1 MATRRGEVFL
11 REIEFTFMASEV
23 DKLLERAKRA
33 IEKNKPADAIAAYQS
48 ALQVSPGNVEAMQAL
63 GDLYTHQ
70 QDPGKAAV
78 YYGML
83 FDRLVESRDESKATA
98 LYTRFLRLAEQPPE
112 RQAKYALLLQRQNK
126 TGEAIEHYSLAAE
139 RFLKRGKDEE
149 ALKCIEQVAELDPED
164 ADRQIAL
171 AELAEKRGRGALAAK
186 GYVRAGQLALVK
198 GEMQKAVARLACANL
213 ALPED
218 RDTSLLYANVLL
230 MSNEAALAVATLE
243 PFAQTENTVVFQKS
257 FGEALL
263 RAGQLERARGQLEN
277 YYKTAGGD
285 HALLFQ
291 LAEHLA
297 ATGQDAQAV
306 EVLTEIRERYKD
318 SSSEGAFA
326 AQLDRIAEANPRS
339 LPIIEFWSV
348 VYSGLNRE
356 ARYFEVL
363 VHLFDA
369 YLEHDDIKSAC
380 DVLDRM
386 VDIDPYDY
394 RNQQRLERLSGQA
407 EQDYLLRLA
416 SRIGVTLSQPGGD
429 GAAAADDSSS
439 ANGAGASAT
448 TTLDDLLVQA
458 EIFLQYSLQPKAIE
472 RLQKVVQMFPAEIE
486 GNARYRGLCDVAGW
500 WPEGVT
506 PRAPGEVTQ
515 ESPGAAATAPAAAQS
530 APSGVYT
537 AETMRDLAKIA
548 EIGQN
553 VYRQTNPRAML
564 AYTVNEIGKH
574 LRASRCLAVVG
585 EQGQPPQ
592 MAAEYC
598 AAGMPLV
605 TANQVLRIIAQ
616 LERAAPDSM
625 GGLPLDA
632 AAAPVLKEIGLAT
645 ALGVS
650 LTDKETQ
657 APAGIILAGHAE
669 VHKWKPNETYFLQ
682 TVGDQMLISVSHT
695 RLRSLVQ
702 TMNAADQKTG
712 LLARSAYADRL
723 LGEAQR
729 AKTQDASLSVAIL
742 QIDSGPELI
751 RQQGEAL
758 VDKYFEQ
765 VSHAVLPLARAT
777 DLAVKYT
784 AWSLAFILPDTTLAG
799 ALGIVEKMRVAVAN
813 GRKENAGSPAK
824 MTVSAG
830 VVEAIARVDYDT
842 EDIVTDLINRAE
854 SSLEEARKRGGDAV
868 VSLTNSGA

>member
-1 MATRRGEVFL
+1 
-11 REIEFTFMASEV
+11 MASEV

-33 IEKNKPADAIAAYQS
+33 TEKNKPSDAIAAYQNV
-48 ALQVSPGNVEAMQAL
+48 LQISSINVEAMQAL
-63 GDLYTHQ
+63 GDIYTHQ
-70 QDPGKAAV
+70 NDVGKAAV

-83 FDRLVESRDESKATA
+83 FDRLVEARDETKAAA

-112 RQAKYALLLQRQNK
+112 RQAKYALLLQRQNR

-149 ALKCIEQVAELDPED
+149 ALKCLEQLAELDPD
-164 ADRQIAL
+164 NADRHIAF
-171 AELAEKRGRGALAAK
+171 AELAEKRGRGAMAAK
-186 GYVRAGQLALVK
+186 GYVRAGQLAMVA

-213 ALPED
+213 ALPDD
-218 RDTSLLYANVLL
+218 RDTSMLYANVLL

-243 PFAQTENTVVFQKS
+243 PFEQAETTAVFQKS

-263 RAGQLERARGQLEN
+263 RAGQLERARAKLEE
-277 YYKTAGGD
+277 YYKVAGGD

-291 LAEHLA
+291 LAERLA
-297 ATGQDAQAV
+297 AEGKDAQTV
-306 EVLTEIRERYKD
+306 EVLTSLREQFND
-318 SSSEGAFA
+318 SGTEGTFA
-326 AQLDRIAEANPRS
+326 DQLDRIAEANPRS
-339 LPIIEFWSV
+339 LPIIEFWST
-348 VYSGLNRE
+348 VYSGMNRE

-369 YLEHDDIKSAC
+369 YLEHDDLKAAC

-394 RNQQRLERLSGQA
+394 RNQQRLERLSGHA
-407 EQDYLLRLA
+407 DHEYLLRLA
-416 SRIGVTLSQPGGD
+416 SRIGVTLSQPGGENAQ
-429 GAAAADDSSS
+429 GADDSSA
-439 ANGAGASAT
+439 ANGAGASVA

-458 EIFLQYSLQPKAIE
+458 EIFLQYSLHPKAIE
-472 RLQKVVQMFPAEIE
+472 RLQKVFQMFPLEIE
-486 GNARYRGLCDVAGW
+486 TNLRYRGLCDAAGW

-506 PRAPGEVTQ
+506 PRTAGESA
-515 ESPGAAATAPAAAQS
+515 EEAPAAPAAPPAAQQ
-530 APSGVYT
+530 APTGIYT
-537 AETMRDLAKIA
+537 AETMRDLAKIS

-564 AYTVNEIGKH
+564 SYTVNEIGKH
-574 LRASRCLAVVG
+574 FRASRCLAVAG
-585 EQGQPPQ
+585 ESGQPPQ

-598 AAGMPLV
+598 SAGMPQV
-605 TANQVLRIIAQ
+605 TANQVLRIISQ

-625 GGLPLDA
+625 GGFPLDA

-645 ALGVS
+645 ALGVT

-657 APAGIILAGHAE
+657 APAGILLAGHVE
-669 VHKWKPNETYFLQ
+669 PHKWKPNETYFLQ
-682 TVGDQMLISVSHT
+682 TVGDQMLIGVSHT

-712 LLARSAYADRL
+712 LLARSTYLDRL

-742 QIDSGPELI
+742 QIDNGPELI

-758 VDKYFEQ
+758 VDKYLEQ
-765 VSHAVLPLARAT
+765 VSHAVLPVVRT
-777 DLAVKYT
+777 SDLAVKYT

-799 ALGIVEKMRVAVAN
+799 ALGIMEKMRTAVAS
-813 GRKENAGSPAK
+813 GRKENAGSAA

-842 EDIVTDLINRAE
+842 EDIVTDVVNRAE

>member
-1 MATRRGEVFL
+1 MAT
-11 REIEFTFMASEV
+11 EV

-33 IEKNKPADAIAAYQS
+33 VEKNKSSDAIAAYQS
-48 ALQVSPGNVEAMQAL
+48 VLQVSSSNVEALQAL

-70 QDPGKAAV
+70 SDTGKAAV

-83 FDRLVESRDESKATA
+83 FDRLVEARDETKATA

-112 RQAKYALLLQRQNK
+112 RQARYALLLQKQNK
-126 TGEAIEHYSLAAE
+126 TGEAIEHYSVAAE
-139 RFLKRGKDEE
+139 HFLKRGKDEE
-149 ALKCIEQVAELDPED
+149 ALRCIEQVAELDPDD

-171 AELAEKRGRGALAAK
+171 AELAEKRGRGAMAAK
-186 GYVRAGQLALVK
+186 GYVRAGQLALMA

-213 ALPED
+213 ALPDD
-218 RDTSLLYANVLL
+218 RDTSMLYANVLL

-243 PFAQTENTVVFQKS
+243 PYAESETTAVFQKS

-263 RAGQLERARGQLEN
+263 RAGQLERARGKLEE
-277 YYKTAGGD
+277 YYKSIGGD
-285 HALLFQ
+285 HILLFQ
-291 LAEHLA
+291 LAEQLA
-297 ATGQDAQAV
+297 AQGNDVQAV
-306 EVLTEIRERYKD
+306 EVLTALREQFRD
-318 SSSEGAFA
+318 SSTEGVFA

-348 VYSGLNRE
+348 VYSGMNRE

-369 YLEHDDIKSAC
+369 YLEHDDIKAAC

-394 RNQQRLERLSGQA
+394 RNQQRLERLSGHA
-407 EQDYLLRLA
+407 DHDYLLRLA
-416 SRIGVTLSQPGGD
+416 SRIGVTLSQPGAENAG
-429 GAAAADDSSS
+429 GADDSSS
-439 ANGAGASAT
+439 ANGTGASGA

-472 RLQKVVQMFPAEIE
+472 RLQKVFQMFPAEGE
-486 GNARYRGLCDVAGW
+486 TNARYRGLCDAAGW
-500 WPEGVT
+500 WPEGMT
-506 PRAPGEVTQ
+506 PRTAGELVEEAPG
-515 ESPGAAATAPAAAQS
+515 ATATPAPS
-530 APSGVYT
+530 APQQAPTGIYT
-537 AETMRDLAKIA
+537 AETMRDLAKIS

-553 VYRQTNPRAML
+553 VYRQTSPRAML
-564 AYTVNEIGKH
+564 SYTVNEIGKH
-574 LRASRCLAVVG
+574 FHASRCLAVVG
-585 EQGQPPQ
+585 ESGQPPQ

-598 AAGMPLV
+598 AAGMTQV
-605 TANQVLRIIAQ
+605 TANQVLRIVAQ

-625 GGLPLDA
+625 GGFPLDA
-632 AAAPVLKEIGLAT
+632 AAAPVLKEIGLTT
-645 ALGVS
+645 ALGVV
-650 LTDKETQ
+650 LMDKETQ
-657 APAGIILAGHAE
+657 APAGIVLAGHTE
-669 VHKWKPNETYFLQ
+669 PHKWKPNETYFLQ
-682 TVGDQMLISVSHT
+682 TVGDQMLTGVSHT

-702 TMNAADQKTG
+702 TMNVADQKTG
-712 LLARSAYADRL
+712 MLARSAYTDRL
-723 LGEAQR
+723 MGEAQR
-729 AKTQDASLSVAIL
+729 AKTHDASLSVAIL
-742 QIDSGPELI
+742 QIDKAPELI

-765 VSHAVLPLARAT
+765 VSRAVLPLARAS

-784 AWSLAFILPDTTLAG
+784 AWSVAFILPDTTLAG
-799 ALGIVEKMRVAVAN
+799 ALGIVEKMRLAVAN
-813 GRKENAGSPAK
+813 GRKENAGSAGR

-854 SSLEEARKRGGDAV
+854 SSLEEARKRGGDSV
-868 VSLTNSGA
+868 VSLTNSGS

>member
-1 MATRRGEVFL
+1 
-11 REIEFTFMASEV
+11 MASEV

-33 IEKNKPADAIAAYQS
+33 VEKNKPSDAIGAYQS
-48 ALQVSPGNVEAMQAL
+48 VLQISSINLEAMQAL
-63 GDLYTHQ
+63 GDIYTHQ
-70 QDPGKAAV
+70 NDVGKAAV

-83 FDRLVESRDESKATA
+83 FDRLVDLRDETKAVA

-112 RQAKYALLLQRQNK
+112 RQAKYALLLQRHNR

-149 ALKCIEQVAELDPED
+149 ALKCLEQLAELDPDD
-164 ADRQIAL
+164 AERHIAL
-171 AELAEKRGRGALAAK
+171 AELAEKRGRGAMAAK
-186 GYVRAGQLALVK
+186 GYVRAGQLAMMA

-213 ALPED
+213 ALPDD
-218 RDTSLLYANVLL
+218 RDTSMLYANVLL

-243 PFAQTENTVVFQKS
+243 PFAEAETTAVFQKS

-263 RAGQLERARGQLEN
+263 RAGQLERARAKLEE
-277 YYKTAGGD
+277 YYKVAGGD
-285 HALLFQ
+285 HVLLFQ
-291 LAEHLA
+291 LAERLA
-297 ATGQDAQAV
+297 AEGKDAQAV
-306 EVLTEIRERYKD
+306 EVLTSLREQFND
-318 SSSEGAFA
+318 SGTEGAFA
-326 AQLDRIAEANPRS
+326 DQLDRIAEANPRS
-339 LPIIEFWSV
+339 LPIIEFWST
-348 VYSGLNRE
+348 VYSGMNRE

-369 YLEHDDIKSAC
+369 YLEHDDLKAAC

-394 RNQQRLERLSGQA
+394 RNQQRLERLSGHADQ
-407 EQDYLLRLA
+407 EYLLRLA
-416 SRIGVTLSQPGGD
+416 SRIGVTLSQPGAE
-429 GAAAADDSSS
+429 GAEGADDSSA
-439 ANGAGASAT
+439 ANGAGASVA

-458 EIFLQYSLQPKAIE
+458 EIFLQYSLHPKAIE
-472 RLQKVVQMFPAEIE
+472 RLHKVFQMFPGEIE
-486 GNARYRGLCDVAGW
+486 TNPRYRGLCDAAGW
-500 WPEGVT
+500 WPEGVAA
-506 PRAPGEVTQ
+506 RSAGESAEEAPAPV
-515 ESPGAAATAPAAAQS
+515 AAAPPPAAQQ
-530 APSGVYT
+530 APTGIYT
-537 AETMRDLAKIA
+537 AETMRDLAKIS

-564 AYTVNEIGKH
+564 SYTVNEIGKH
-574 LRASRCLAVVG
+574 FHASRCLAVVG
-585 EQGQPPQ
+585 ESGQPPQ

-598 AAGMPLV
+598 SAGMAQV

-616 LERAAPDSM
+616 LERAVPDSM
-625 GGLPLDA
+625 GGFPLDA
-632 AAAPVLKEIGLAT
+632 AAAPVLREIGLAT
-645 ALGVS
+645 ALGVT

-657 APAGIILAGHAE
+657 APAGILLAGHVE
-669 VHKWKPNETYFLQ
+669 PHKWKPNETYFLQ
-682 TVGDQMLISVSHT
+682 TVGDQMLIGVSHT

-712 LLARSAYADRL
+712 LLARSMYMDRL

-729 AKTQDASLSVAIL
+729 AKTQDTSLSVAIL

-758 VDKYFEQ
+758 VEKYFEQ
-765 VSHAVLPLARAT
+765 VSHAVLPVVRNS

-784 AWSLAFILPDTTLAG
+784 AWSLAFILPDTNLAG
-799 ALGIVEKMRVAVAN
+799 AIGVMEKMRTAVAS
-813 GRKENAGSPAK
+813 GRKENAGSAP

>member
-1 MATRRGEVFL
+1 
-11 REIEFTFMASEV
+11 MASEV
-23 DKLLERAKRA
+23 DKQLERAKRA
-33 IEKNKPADAIAAYQS
+33 IEKNKPADAISAYQS
-48 ALQVSPGNVEAMQAL
+48 ALQASPGHAESMQAL
-63 GDLYTHQ
+63 GDLFTKQ
-70 QDPGKAAV
+70 ADAGKAAM

-83 FDRLVESRDESKATA
+83 FDRLAESRDESRATA
-98 LYTRFLRLAEQPPE
+98 LYTRHLRLAEQPAE
-112 RQAKYALLLQRQNK
+112 RQSRYAQMLQKQNK
-126 TGEAIEHYSLAAE
+126 TGEAIEHYSVAGE
-139 RFLKRGKDEE
+139 HFLKRGKDED
-149 ALKCIEQVAELDPED
+149 ALRCIEQVAELDPD
-164 ADRQIAL
+164 NADRQIAL

-186 GYVRAGQLALVK
+186 GYVRAGQLAMVG
-198 GEMQKAVARLACANL
+198 GEMQKAVARLACAHL
-213 ALPED
+213 ALPDD

-243 PFAQTENTVVFQKS
+243 PFAQAETTAVFLKS
-257 FGEALL
+257 FGEALM
-263 RAGQLERARGQLEN
+263 RAGQLERARAPLED

-291 LAEHLA
+291 LAAQLA
-297 ATGQDAQAV
+297 SAGQDARAV
-306 EVLTEIRERYKD
+306 EVLTDIRKRFSD
-318 SSSEGAFA
+318 TNHEGEFA
-326 AQLDRIAEANPRS
+326 LLLDRIAEANPRS
-339 LPIIEFWSV
+339 LPIIEFWSL

-369 YLEHDDIKSAC
+369 YLEHDDIKAAC

-407 EQDYLLRLA
+407 DQDYLLRVA
-416 SRIGVTLSQPGGD
+416 SRIGVTLSQPGG
-429 GAAAADDSSS
+429 
-439 ANGAGASAT
+439 NGAGEGEEAPNTNGAGPAAT
-448 TTLDDLLVQA
+448 ALDDLLVQA
-458 EIFLQYSLQPKAIE
+458 EIFLQYSLHPKAVE
-472 RLQKVVQMFPAEIE
+472 RLQKVSQMFPSEIE
-486 GNARYRGLCDVAGW
+486 GNARYRGLCEVAGW

-506 PRAPGEVTQ
+506 PRAPGETT
-515 ESPGAAATAPAAAQS
+515 EETNGSGAAAPAGTQVAPT
-530 APSGVYT
+530 GVYT
-537 AETMRDLAKIA
+537 AETMRDLAKIS

-553 VYRQTNPRAML
+553 IYRQTNPRAML
-564 AYTVNEIGKH
+564 GYTVNEIGKH

-585 EQGQPPQ
+585 EPGQPPQ

-598 AAGMPLV
+598 VPGMTLV
-605 TANQVLRIIAQ
+605 NAKQVLRIVSQ

-632 AAAPVLKEIGLAT
+632 AAAPILREVGLAT

-650 LTDKETQ
+650 LMDKETQ
-657 APAGIILAGHAE
+657 APAGIILVGHAE
-669 VHKWKPNETYFLQ
+669 GHKWKPNETYFLQ
-682 TVGDQMLISVSHT
+682 TVGDQMLLGVSHT
-695 RLRSLVQ
+695 RLRSLVK
-702 TMNAADQKTG
+702 TLNVADQKTG

-729 AKTQDASLSVAIL
+729 AKTQDASLSVVLL

-758 VDKYFEQ
+758 VEKYLEQ
-765 VSHAVLPLARAT
+765 VSQAVLPMARAT
-777 DLAVKYT
+777 DSAVKYT

-799 ALGIVEKMRVAVAN
+799 AMGIVEKMRAAVAS
-813 GRKENAGSPAK
+813 GRRDNAGSAGR

-842 EDIVTDLINRAE
+842 EDIVTELINRAE
-854 SSLEEARKRGGDAV
+854 SSLEEARKRGGDSV
-868 VSLTNSGA
+868 VSLTSSGA